1 MTVLTVFLPLLLM
14 QRIVELAMAKRH
26 EKILKKTGA
35 VEFDRKG
42 YPFIVAMHAAFFVS
56 LPVETLLL
64 KRSVSPFWII
74 LLVVF
79 AAAQFLRYWAI
90 SSLGVYWNTRIIVA
104 PNHPTI
110 NKGPYRFLRHPNYV
124 AVITE
129 LAVVPLIFSCYFTA
143 VVFTLLNSILLQRRI
158 RIERRALGI
167 AHSGV
172 VEIKKPDGIT
182 T

>member
-1 MTVLTVFLPLLLM
+1 MTALLIFLSFLLI
-14 QRIVELAMAKRH
+14 QRFAELAVAKRH
-26 EKILKKTGA
+26 ENILKKAGA
-35 VEFDRKG
+35 TEVDRKG
-42 YPFIVAMHAAFFVS
+42 YSFIVAMHAAFFVALPLETILMKRTPSS
-56 LPVETLLL
+56 L
-64 KRSVSPFWII
+64 WIVF
-74 LLVVF
+74 LAAF

-129 LAVVPLIFSCYFTA
+129 LAVIPLIFSCYITA
-143 VVFTLLNSILLQRRI
+143 IVFTILNSILLRRRI

-172 VEIKKPDGIT
+172 GEIKKPDGIT